1 MMWRQ
6 FLKLYKKRIFS
17 MFDANLLED
26 IVINGSKTRI
36 TLTFVKGDDLGES
49 IRTILAHLNNFYA
62 RFLDTDIVKPK
73 GFEIVQQ
80 SGDNKNRVVEIYTVY
95 GYYVSMLNYSNKV
108 SEGSPRRIKLGFVY
122 ISTEQKTRG
131 EYRLNFSMTDRRGLD
146 TGFHYNPYSSKRD
159 CAGFYNF
166 VLHTVIEASNPRNL

>member
-1 MMWRQ
+1 M
-6 FLKLYKKRIFS
+6 
-17 MFDANLLED
+17 
-26 IVINGSKTRI
+26 INGSKTRI
-36 TLTFVKGDDLGES
+36 TLTFAKGDDLGES

-80 SGDNKNRVVEIYTVY
+80 SGDNKNIVVEIYTVY
-95 GYYVSMLNYSNKV
+95 GYYTPMLGGR
-108 SEGSPRRIKLGFVY
+108 SESLEDIPKKIKLRFVY

-131 EYRLNFSMTDRRGLD
+131 EYRLSFDMTDRRSLGI
-146 TGFHYNPYSSKRD
+146 GFHYNPKSSKRD
-159 CAGFYNF
+159 CVGFYNF